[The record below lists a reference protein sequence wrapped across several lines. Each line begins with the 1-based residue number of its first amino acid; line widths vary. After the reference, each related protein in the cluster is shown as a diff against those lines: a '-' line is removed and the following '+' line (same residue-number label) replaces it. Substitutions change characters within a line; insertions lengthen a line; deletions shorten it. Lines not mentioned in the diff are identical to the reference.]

1 MLGELIDMRFEI
13 TSVILFVIG
22 FLTLL
27 INPNLIKKII
37 GMDIMDSAIFLF
49 LTTSGAFTGRS
60 APIITNGITD
70 ASAYVSPVPAGLV
83 LTGIVVSVSTTA
95 VFLALTYRLYK
106 KYGTLMLD
114 EIVLKSKEEV
124 GS

>member
-60 APIITNGITD
+60 APIITTGITD